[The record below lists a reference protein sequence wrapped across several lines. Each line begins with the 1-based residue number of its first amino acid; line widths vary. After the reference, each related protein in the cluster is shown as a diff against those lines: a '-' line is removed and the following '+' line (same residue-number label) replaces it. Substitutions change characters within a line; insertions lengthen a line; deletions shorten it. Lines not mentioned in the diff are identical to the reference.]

1 MLHFR
6 FAPLAL
12 NIIYEEN
19 PVDCQRLAK
28 LQGVCNLSFSVLV
41 SVCSVLFCYCARFIL
56 HCNKNIIPV
65 HVPVSCFVIN
75 YIFSFVPAGWDTIF
89 TNSESDLAPEQP
101 CYTLFGASFPP
112 EERTSTKT
120 SQNTNVHSNAN
131 SKEAGSEKTHT
142 GARSHPSTEQI
153 PLQRPAVLEA
163 VLVIRGTQTI
173 QDVVTD
179 IRAAPAHFP
188 PPASE
193 VEAAL
198 RGCSAGSTGDG
209 NNGLTLHSES
219 GDALSPERP
228 YAKNNHKTNKDKWDW
243 LAVPSHHTY
252 ACGGMVRSALY
263 VLREVGPA
271 LRRLHAE
278 GYQVTIVGHSLGGA
292 VAALMTYMLQSAVP
306 NVNCVTYGCPS
317 CVDAATSDLLKER
330 VLSVVLHDD
339 VISRITPQ
347 SIRYV
352 TISI

>member
-1 MLHFR
+1 MQF
-6 FAPLAL
+6 F
-12 NIIYEEN
+12 
-19 PVDCQRLAK
+19 
-28 LQGVCNLSFSVLV
+28 
-41 SVCSVLFCYCARFIL
+41 
-56 HCNKNIIPV
+56 HC
-65 HVPVSCFVIN
+65 F
-75 YIFSFVPAGWDTIF
+75 AGWDTIF
-89 TNSESDLAPEQP
+89 TNSENDLAPEQP

-112 EERTSTKT
+112 EESASSKNN
-120 SQNTNVHSNAN
+120 SANGIHNNNAH
-131 SKEAGSEKTHT
+131 SKETSSEKASKQSEPIT
-142 GARSHPSTEQI
+142 SKEKP

-188 PPASE
+188 PPATE

-198 RGCSAGSTGDG
+198 RGSSGAGGADG

-219 GDALSPERP
+219 GDALSPDRQNS
-228 YAKNNHKTNKDKWDW
+228 KNNQNNKNNAKDKWDW

-278 GYQVTIVGHSLGGA
+278 GYQITIVGHSLGGA

-347 SIRYV
+347 SIR
-352 TISI
+352 